1 MSKIEKPAA
10 IVTVA
15 LDNRA
20 LGAHLQ
26 VALKVLDQQVDASLL
41 LQDIISIFGKLNADR
56 LRTSILIDAMSG
68 IESRPWT
75 GMASSDYLDDAQ
87 RLARLLRPLHIRPKT
102 IRFNDGTAKGYHR
115 QWFEEALGRAA
126 EPGTVCG

>member
-10 IVTVA
+10 AAAVA

-20 LGAHLQ
+20 LGAYLQ
-26 VALKVLDQQVDASLL
+26 VALKALDQQVDASLL
-41 LQDIISIFGKLNADR
+41 LQDIVSIFGKLNADR
-56 LRTSILIDAMSG
+56 LRTSILIGALSR

-102 IRFNDGTAKGYHR
+102 IRFEDRTAKGYLR
-115 QWFEEALGRAA
+115 SWFEEASGR
-126 EPGTVCG
+126 